1 MQVAK
6 FHLKLSNLEP
16 SCKLLVG
23 RPVSTNQQLVERIS
37 HSFFLNWNL
46 WVYYAG
52 LVLPCI
58 PRVVES
64 LELTHIFGHKAKD
77 DMDISIFQKDKTK
90 SDTLYIYIYIISF
103 WDWWAPILET
113 YPYPRTV
120 GGHQTLHDYKNQEN
134 ATPVASRC
142 ITYCQWLSC
151 DCLLYQIDGCS
162 FLSYHPY
169 DKVDLV

>member
-90 SDTLYIYIYIISF
+90 SDTLYIYISYLFGI
-103 WDWWAPILET
+103 
-113 YPYPRTV
+113 
-120 GGHQTLHDYKNQEN
+120 GGPL
-134 ATPVASRC
+134 
-142 ITYCQWLSC
+142 
-151 DCLLYQIDGCS
+151 
-162 FLSYHPY
+162 FLRHTHIPEQ
-169 DKVDLV
+169 